1 MLARKFRLVL
11 GTGPGVGR
19 WNKIGCLPLVQH
31 AGGEEVAG
39 LAVPALRSFRKQP
52 R

>member
-1 MLARKFRLVL
+1 MLL
-11 GTGPGVGR
+11 
-19 WNKIGCLPLVQH
+19 LVQH

-39 LAVPALRSFRKQP
+39 LAVPALPSFRKQP